1 MTAYEDKTYGERIA
15 ADYDAFYRPPGT
27 EAIDLLAELAAAGPA
42 LELGIGTGRY
52 ALPLQARGVAVHGID
67 ASPAMLQQL
76 AAKPG
81 GERIPISVG
90 SFADFELTPRFSLI
104 YVVFNTFFALLTQE
118 EQLRCFASVARHLL
132 SGGVF
137 VIEAF
142 VPDLSR
148 YQRNQNVSAIDVQM
162 DAVKLD
168 VSRLDRAR
176 QHITATHV
184 HLGAQGVRLF
194 PVQLRYAWPS
204 ELDLMA
210 RLAGMRLQHRWSDWQ
225 RSAFGSES
233 AKHISVYALSA

>member
-1 MTAYEDKTYGERIA
+1 MTAYEEKTYGERIA
-15 ADYDAFYRPPGT
+15 ADYDAMYLPPEGA
-27 EAIDLLAELAAAGPA
+27 AIDLLAGLAGAGPA

-52 ALPLQARGVAVHGID
+52 ALPLQARGVSVHGID
-67 ASPAMLQQL
+67 ASPAMLQKL
-76 AAKPG
+76 ATKPG
-81 GERIPISVG
+81 GERIPVSVG

-148 YQRNQNVSAIDVQM
+148 YRHKQNVSAIDVQV

-168 VSRLDRAR
+168 VSRLDRAS
-176 QHITATHV
+176 QQITATHV
-184 HLGAQGVRLF
+184 ILSAQGVRLF

-210 RLAGMRLQHRWSDWQ
+210 RLAGMCLQHRWSDWQ
-225 RSAFGSES
+225 RSPYGSDS
-233 AKHISVYALSA
+233 GKHISMYALSA